1 LFYLKNNGIMNFLWY
16 IIIGI
21 VAGYLAGTIMR
32 GGGFGL
38 VINLILGVVGGVL
51 GGWVFGLFGITAT
64 GIIGSLITSVIGA
77 ILVLWLATLFY
88 RPKSK

>member
-1 LFYLKNNGIMNFLWY
+1 MNFLWY
-16 IIIGI
+16 IIINIVTGYFAGI
-21 VAGYLAGTIMR
+21 IMR
-32 GGGFGL
+32 GGGFWL
-38 VINLILGVVGGVL
+38 VINIFLGVVGGVL

>member
-1 LFYLKNNGIMNFLWY
+1 MFYLKNNGIMNFLWY
-16 IIIGI
+16 IIIGF
-21 VAGYLAGTIMR
+21 VAGFLAGTIMR
-32 GGGFGL
+32 CGGFVL